1 MYVYIYKIMV
11 YTYKINN
18 NLLTLHK
25 LCTNIKLQ
33 VKGSVLF
40 YEKQLHFGIMCE
52 TGGRK

>member
-1 MYVYIYKIMV
+1 MYVYIYKIIV

-18 NLLTLHK
+18 KLLTSYK

-33 VKGSVLF
+33 AKGSGLF
-40 YEKQLHFGIMCE
+40 CEKQLHFGIMCE